1 MYIHTT
7 IRSDSPVFQSLVEDS
22 VATGNRITFQNY
34 SDNYI
39 ELNGSQVY
47 SREYNANKYFVPMY
61 TVNGHTKSVSL
72 TNDKTNSQVKA
83 NITLTGSQTMRYN
96 YYANSSSYYNTVT
109 FQQLKDA
116 GGATLNSLA
125 GRRRTGCLRPAA
137 GGVCVRPE
145 RGHYGDERLL
155 TTPAPGPIS
164 SRTTT

>member
-1 MYIHTT
+1 MC
-7 IRSDSPVFQSLVEDS
+7 IRD
-22 VATGNRITFQNY
+22 RNY

-96 YYANSSSYYNTVT
+96 
-109 FQQLKDA
+109 L
-116 GGATLNSLA
+116 SLI
-125 GRRRTGCLRPAA
+125 
-137 GGVCVRPE
+137 
-145 RGHYGDERLL
+145 H
-155 TTPAPGPIS
+155 I
-164 SRTTT
+164 